1 MEVFMKL
8 ILSPRLFVLLSL
20 FVLLAGCAAPANPE
34 PTVPESTAPEP
45 VATVSEFATFEPR
58 GGGKTFYVSGEG
70 NDSNN
75 GLSKNNPFR
84 TLQKAADLTQP
95 GDTVLVM
102 NGTYTKTLEDKQS
115 EDNSVLRITRS
126 GTAKRY
132 IIYRAMDGHTP
143 KIFVDFNYAGI
154 RVNASYIVIDGFT
167 VEGNLPN
174 LSFEEANALARGTDE
189 AAALQNYKYNSNGI
203 GSFPDAENP
212 ATIHHLIFRNN
223 TVFNHP
229 GGGIFS
235 NGSDYV
241 RIENNT
247 VYNNSYYS
255 AYANSGISFYK
266 STAIDNKTDFKMFIR
281 NNKIFK
287 NENKVPFWFS
297 NTTNPAQRVITDGN
311 GIIID
316 DSRNTQ
322 GTPNIVY
329 TGKFLIN
336 NNVVFDNGGRGINV
350 FSSNGVVARNNTTF
364 ENGRTPGFTEIAVGD
379 ADDVKFIENI
389 FVSRP
394 DREPILE
401 FNATNVVFE
410 RNLFEV
416 GSETPGVPGSTNLI
430 KNGDFAT
437 DLSNWNLVVNPSA
450 GFAQNTRDEFGRSC
464 IYVDQPNLPNSFD
477 IYLAQGGLTIKQGA
491 SYTLS
496 FNVATSNKTK
506 ADFVVKVGGS
516 AAPFNTYFAQTESLP
531 VNSSDTYSRTFTFN
545 MTSPTDSAAQL
556 EFQVAGNPEATYI
569 CFDNIVLTESG
580 GGNLVVQDAGFVY
593 ASTNPAVADFRLKS
607 NSLAIGAASTNVG
620 SLSSQK
626 TASNLGAY

>member
-1 MEVFMKL
+1 MKY
-8 ILSPRLFVLLSL
+8 FLSL
-20 FVLLAGCAAPANPE
+20 VLFLLLASCAAPTTPAPTTPTPE
-34 PTVPESTAPEP
+34 VPAPTNSEP
-45 VATVSEFATFEPR
+45 VSTVSDFATLEPR
-58 GGGKTFYVSGEG
+58 GKGKTYYVSGEG
-70 NDSNN
+70 NDSND
-75 GLSKNNPFR
+75 GLSKTKAFR
-84 TLQKAADLTQP
+84 TLQKAADLTNP

-126 GTAKRY
+126 GNAKGY
-132 IIYRAMDGHTP
+132 ITYKALEGHTP

-154 RVNASYIVIDGFT
+154 RINASYIVIDGFT

-174 LSFEEANALARGTDE
+174 LSFEEADAAARGTDE
-189 AAALQNYKYNSNGI
+189 AAALQNYKFNSNGI

-212 ATIHHLIFRNN
+212 ATIHHLIIRNN

-229 GGGIFS
+229 AGGIFS

-241 RIENNT
+241 RIEGNT
-247 VYNNSYYS
+247 VYNNAYYS

-266 STAIDNKTDFKMFIR
+266 STAIDDKKDFKMFIR

-297 NTTNPAQRVITDGN
+297 SVSNPSQRVITDGN

-322 GTPNIVY
+322 GTPNVVY

-350 FSSNGVVARNNTTF
+350 FSSNGVLAHNNTTF
-364 ENGRTPGFTEIAVGD
+364 QNGRTPGFTELAVGD
-379 ADDVKFIENI
+379 ADDVKFVENI

-394 DREPILE
+394 DREAILQY
-401 FNATNVVFE
+401 NATNVIFE
-410 RNLFEV
+410 RNLFETA
-416 GSETPGVPGSTNLI
+416 SDSPELPGSTNLI

-437 DLSNWNLVVNPSA
+437 DLSGWNLVNGSTSYA
-450 GFAQNTRDEFGRSC
+450 ENKRDELGRSC

-477 IYLAQGGLTIKQGA
+477 IYLAQGGLSIKQGS
-491 SYTLS
+491 SYTLA
-496 FNVATSNKTK
+496 FTVATSNKIK

-516 AAPFNTYFAQTESLP
+516 SAPFNTYFAQAVSLP
-531 VNSSDTYSRTFTFN
+531 VNSADTYNQNFTFA
-545 MTSPTDSAAQL
+545 MTSPSDAAAQL

-569 CFDNIVLTESG
+569 CFDNITLTETSA
-580 GGNLVVQDAGFVY
+580 GNISAQSAGFVNP
-593 ASTNPAVADFRLKS
+593 STDPAVADFRLKS
-607 NSLAIGAASTNVG
+607 NSPAFGAALMNNSATP
-620 SLSSQK
+620 SARA
-626 TASNLGAY
+626 TSNLGAY

>member
-1 MEVFMKL
+1 MKL
-8 ILSPRLFVLLSL
+8 FLSFVL
-20 FVLLAGCAAPANPE
+20 FFLLTACAAPNPAPTPPDLATAE
-34 PTVPESTAPEP
+34 PSGNNFE
-45 VATVSEFATFEPR
+45 TFEPK
-58 GGGKTFYVSGEG
+58 GNGKTYYVSGEG

-75 GLSKNNPFR
+75 GLSKDKAFR
-84 TLQKAADLTQP
+84 TLQKAADLTNP

-115 EDNSVLRITRS
+115 ENNSVVRITRS
-126 GTAKRY
+126 GTANRY
-132 IIYRAMDGHTP
+132 ITYKAMSGHTP

-174 LSFEEANALARGTDE
+174 LSFEEANALARGSDE
-189 AAALQNYKYNSNGI
+189 AAALQNYKFNSNSI

-212 ATIHHLIFRNN
+212 ATIHHLIIRNN

-247 VYNNSYYS
+247 VYNTSYYS

-266 STAIDNKTDFKMFIR
+266 STAIDNNKDFKMFIR
-281 NNKIFK
+281 NNKTFK

-297 NTTNPAQRVITDGN
+297 NVANPLERVITDGN

-322 GTPNIVY
+322 GTPNVVY
-329 TGKFLIN
+329 TGKFLIS
-336 NNVVFDNGGRGINV
+336 NNVIFDNGGRGINV

-364 ENGRTPGFTEIAVGD
+364 QNGRTPGFTELAIGD
-379 ADDVKFIENI
+379 ADDVKFIDNI

-394 DREPILE
+394 DREPILQY
-401 FNATNVVFE
+401 NATNVIFE
-410 RNLFEV
+410 RNLFEK
-416 GSETPGVPGSTNLI
+416 GSTSPGVPGSTNLI

-437 DLSNWNLVVNPSA
+437 DLSGWNLVNGSTSYA
-450 GFAQNTRDEFGRSC
+450 ENKRDELGRSC
-464 IYVDQPNLPNSFD
+464 IYVDQPNLPNSYD
-477 IYLAQGGLTIKQGA
+477 IYLAQAGLTIKQGFNY
-491 SYTLS
+491 SLS
-496 FNVATSNKTK
+496 FTVATSNKIK

-516 AAPFNTYFAQTESLP
+516 SAPYATYFGQAESLP
-531 VNSSDTYSRTFTFN
+531 VNSADTYTRNFSFN
-545 MTSPTDSAAQL
+545 MTSATDSSAQL

-569 CFDNIVLTESG
+569 CFDNIVLTETSSS
-580 GGNLVVQDAGFVY
+580 NLYVESAGFVRP
-593 ASTNPAVADFRLKS
+593 STDPAVADFRLKADS
-607 NSLAIGAASTNVG
+607 PARGAALRANLGT
-620 SLSSQK
+620 LSAQA
-626 TASNLGAY
+626 TSNLGAY

>member
-1 MEVFMKL
+1 MKH
-8 ILSPRLFVLLSL
+8 FLSL
-20 FVLLAGCAAPANPE
+20 VLFILVAACAAPSGPAATPPDATAE
-34 PTVPESTAPEP
+34 PSGNSSNFEN
-45 VATVSEFATFEPR
+45 FEPR
-58 GGGKTFYVSGEG
+58 GGGRTYYVSGEG

-75 GLSKNNPFR
+75 GLSKTTAFR

-126 GTAKRY
+126 GTDKRY
-132 IIYRAMDGHTP
+132 ITYKAMSGHTP

-154 RVNASYIVIDGFT
+154 RINASYIVIDGFT

-174 LSFEEANALARGTDE
+174 LSFEEANAAARGTDE
-189 AAALQNYKYNSNGI
+189 AAALQNYKFNSNGI

-212 ATIHHLIFRNN
+212 ATVHHLIIRNN

-229 GGGIFS
+229 AGGIFS
-235 NGSDYV
+235 NSSDYV

-247 VYNNSYYS
+247 VYNNAYYS

-266 STAIDNKTDFKMFIR
+266 SKAVDSRRDIKMFIR
-281 NNKIFK
+281 NNTIFK

-297 NTTNPAQRVITDGN
+297 NAANPAQRVITDGN

-322 GTPNIVY
+322 GTDNVVY
-329 TGKFLIN
+329 TGKFLVA

-364 ENGRTPGFTEIAVGD
+364 QNGRTPGFTELAVGD
-379 ADDVKFIENI
+379 ADDVKFVENI

-416 GSETPGVPGSTNLI
+416 ASETPGVPGSTNLI

-437 DLSNWNLVVNPSA
+437 DLSGWNLVVNPSA
-450 GFAQNTRDEFGRSC
+450 GFAQNTRDKFGRSC

-477 IYLAQGGLTIKQGA
+477 IYLAQGGLSIRQGA

-496 FNVATSNKTK
+496 FNVATSNRTR

-531 VNSSDTYSRTFTFN
+531 VNSSDTFSRSFTFT
-545 MTSPTDSAAQL
+545 MTNPTDSTAQL

-569 CFDNIVLTESG
+569 CFDNITLTETSSS
-580 GGNLVVQDAGFVY
+580 NLVVQSAGFINP
-593 ASTNPAVADFRLKS
+593 STDPTVADFRLES
-607 NSLAIGAASTNVG
+607 TSPARGAALHSG
-620 SLSSQK
+620 MLSSQ
-626 TASNLGAY
+626 ASSNLGAY

>member
-1 MEVFMKL
+1 MKVF
-8 ILSPRLFVLLSL
+8 LSFVL
-20 FVLLAGCAAPANPE
+20 FVLLAGCAAPVNDLPTPDVTTEANGNN
-34 PTVPESTAPEP
+34 SD
-45 VATVSEFATFEPR
+45 FGTFEPR
-58 GGGKTFYVSGEG
+58 GKGKIYYVSGEG

-75 GLSKNNPFR
+75 GLSQSKAFR
-84 TLQKAADLTQP
+84 TLQKAADLTRP

-115 EDNSVLRITRS
+115 ENNSVLRITRS
-126 GTAKRY
+126 GTAKDY
-132 IIYRAMDGHTP
+132 ITYKAMSGHSP

-154 RVNASYIVIDGFT
+154 RINASYIVIEGFT

-174 LSFEEANALARGTDE
+174 LSFEEANGLARGTDE
-189 AAALQNYKYNSNGI
+189 AAALQNYKFNSNGI

-212 ATIHHLIFRNN
+212 ATVHHLIIRNN

-241 RIENNT
+241 RIEGNT
-247 VYNNSYYS
+247 VYNNAYYS

-266 STAIDNKTDFKMFIR
+266 SKAIDTSRNTKMFIR
-281 NNKIFK
+281 DNKIFK

-297 NTTNPAQRVITDGN
+297 NTSNPSARVITDGN

-322 GTPNIVY
+322 GTDNIVY
-329 TGKFLIN
+329 TGKFLVA

-350 FSSNGVVARNNTTF
+350 YSSNGVLAYKNTTF
-364 ENGRTPGFTEIAVGD
+364 QNGRTPGFTELAVGD
-379 ADDVKFIENI
+379 ADDIKFVENI

-394 DREPILE
+394 DREPLLQY
-401 FNATNVVFE
+401 NATNVVFE

-437 DLSNWNLVVNPSA
+437 DLSNWSLVINPSA
-450 GFAQNTRDEFGRSC
+450 GYAENRRDEFGRSC
-464 IYVDQPNLPNSFD
+464 VYVDQPDLPNSYD
-477 IYLAQGGLTIKQGA
+477 IYLAQGGLNIKQG
-491 SYTLS
+491 STYTLT
-496 FNVATSNKTK
+496 FDVATSNTLR

-516 AAPFNTYFAQTESLP
+516 SAPYATYLGQTVSLP
-531 VNSSDTYSRTFTFN
+531 VNSSETFN
-545 MTSPTDSAAQL
+545 RSFSFTMTSPTDSTAQL
-556 EFQVAGNPEATYI
+556 EFQVAGNPQATYI
-569 CFDNIVLTESG
+569 CFDNISLTETSSS
-580 GGNLVVQDAGFVY
+580 NLVVQSAGFVNP
-593 ASTNPAVADFRLKS
+593 STDPAVADFRLES
-607 NSLAIGAASTNVG
+607 TSPALGAALNSGT
-620 SLSSQK
+620 LSSQA
-626 TASNLGAY
+626 TSNLGAY